1 MPKPPGSIPS
11 SSVPASSPAGGNRVL
26 PATTTVK
33 ARRVHDSTGIASSSA
48 AQPNTRT
55 SWMRGAPGPYSKG
68 STFESRH
75 PAGSARQFDP
85 QNQTRFRPA
94 RQQALDERHDD
105 ELQAVLAANHAG
117 QALDRCRLADHFGG
131 PIHRLSAVADLSA
144 TATWHQC
151 DPGVVLGSLRLPAVR
166 RRPDEEVILVAANPH
181 RRGDRGAV
189 VLEGRQ

>member
-26 PATTTVK
+26 PVTTTAK

-48 AQPNTRT
+48 AQTNTRT
-55 SWMRGAPGPYSKG
+55 PLMDGAPGPSSRG

-75 PAGSARQFDP
+75 PAGSARQRDP
-85 QNQTRFRPA
+85 QNQARFRPA

-117 QALDRCRLADHFGG
+117 QALDRRPLADHLG
-131 PIHRLSAVADLSA
+131 RLL
-144 TATWHQC
+144 
-151 DPGVVLGSLRLPAVR
+151 
-166 RRPDEEVILVAANPH
+166 
-181 RRGDRGAV
+181 
-189 VLEGRQ
+189 